1 MFKPIYLGI
10 AKAPLILFMAGAIT
24 MAADSRPSG
33 PPTITRPTD
42 GQQTVEGLSASG
54 DTYTI
59 VRIKVFTPE
68 GTLAQFRDG
77 LVQTKRDFSVALT
90 TPLSAGQVVMACPL
104 VGADEISCTAPVTV
118 AAAAASTSKPAVKP
132 AADPAPAPDPCAAGT
147 DNDAYPRI
155 IVDPLSG
162 GAAKISGSAP
172 VLTGKA
178 SFCIGNTPLKL
189 GSDGNAG
196 TDTPVA
202 GGKWSAT
209 LQNPLKSGDN
219 LHVIVTSTSPA
230 VRLSFDA
237 TVPATC
243 TAPLEFTTSPKE
255 GQTAI
260 YGIASPSSD
269 ALKCGISVFIN
280 GDEATVA
287 DNQGKDANS
296 TATDGEG
303 HFTATLK
310 NSLVAGQC
318 VSLVQYTQGQR
329 PNTDDVETARECK
342 AVAEQK
348 HLPRVPSQL
357 VSSYLD
363 LGRARTYFAGG
374 VVMSANGGNFNS
386 QDLFLAFDY
395 DKNWLW
401 GGPKIKSI
409 KHYTK
414 YTREGKDEQKPE
426 INRVMFNT
434 FFEARLTAVPVNTID
449 CTVPANATLSACTKS
464 TPASASSMAARRADT
479 GTAAAAT
486 PTNLDTFIA
495 SRKAAELQGGAYMP
509 IILTTWVHDKDPYG
523 FTLGPIAKVG
533 FITPT
538 DTVDANGNTV
548 PALSQQNFY
557 TQYGFGTRLGLSK
570 LSYSHDVAPDLISY
584 FDVMMGRY
592 SQFDNNI
599 LPYGADPATYR
610 FHRPWRFAFEGAF
623 KIPTL
628 PFMVGVSA
636 NVHQNF
642 GLGKSDT
649 VNNAKDDLR
658 FFFGTKF
665 DVGNLFGKLKNL
677 N

>member
-1 MFKPIYLGI
+1 M
-10 AKAPLILFMAGAIT
+10 
-24 MAADSRPSG
+24 
-33 PPTITRPTD
+33 D
-42 GQQTVEGLSASG
+42 GQQTVEGLSAAG

-59 VRIKVFTPE
+59 VRVKVFSPE
-68 GTLAQFRDG
+68 GSLMQFRDG
-77 LVQTKRDFSVALT
+77 LVQTKRDFSVALMT
-90 TPLSAGQVVMACPL
+90 AVAAGQLVMVCPI
-104 VGADEISCTAPVTV
+104 VDGNETNCAGPVAV
-118 AAAAASTSKPAVKP
+118 AAAGTP
-132 AADPAPAPDPCAAGT
+132 AAATKPVTKPGADSATPAAPAADPCAAGT
-147 DNDAYPRI
+147 DNDTYPPL

-162 GAAKISGSAP
+162 GAAAISGSAP

-178 SFCIGNTPLKL
+178 SFCIGDQQLKL
-189 GSDGNAG
+189 GSDGKAG
-196 TDTPVA
+196 TDTSVA

-209 LQNPLKSGDN
+209 LQKPLKSGDT
-219 LHVIVTSTSPA
+219 LRVIVTSTSPA
-230 VRLSFDA
+230 ARLSFDA

-243 TAPLEFTTSPKE
+243 SGALEFTTSPKE

-269 ALKCGISVFIN
+269 ALKCGVSVFIN
-280 GDEATVA
+280 GDEATVT

-296 TATDGEG
+296 TATDNEG

-329 PNTDDVETARECK
+329 PDTTDVENARICK
-342 AVAEQK
+342 GLVDDNK
-348 HLPRVPSQL
+348 LPRVPSQL

-386 QDLFLAFDY
+386 QDLFLSFDY

-401 GGPKIKSI
+401 GGPKLNSM
-409 KHYTK
+409 KHYVK
-414 YTREGKDEQKPE
+414 FKREGETKPE
-426 INRVMFNT
+426 VSRVMFNT

-449 CTVPANATLSACTKS
+449 CTVAANAALSACSKA
-464 TPASASSMAARRADT
+464 TPATATSMAARRAD
-479 GTAAAAT
+479 TAAAAT

-509 IILTTWVHDKDPYG
+509 IIVTTWVHDRDPYG
-523 FTLGPIAKVG
+523 FTIGPIAKVG

-538 DTVDANGNTV
+538 DTVDANGNRV
-548 PALSQQNFY
+548 AALSQQNFY

-570 LSYSHDVAPDLISY
+570 LSYSHDVAPDLVSY
-584 FDVMMGRY
+584 FDIVMGRY
-592 SQFDNNI
+592 SQFDD
-599 LPYGADPATYR
+599 ASMR
-610 FHRPWRFAFEGAF
+610 RPWRFGLEGAF

-628 PFMVGVSA
+628 PFVVGVSA

-642 GLGKSDT
+642 GLGKGANVDD
-649 VNNAKDDLR
+649 AKDDLR

-665 DVGNLFGKLKNL
+665 DVGNLFGKLKGL